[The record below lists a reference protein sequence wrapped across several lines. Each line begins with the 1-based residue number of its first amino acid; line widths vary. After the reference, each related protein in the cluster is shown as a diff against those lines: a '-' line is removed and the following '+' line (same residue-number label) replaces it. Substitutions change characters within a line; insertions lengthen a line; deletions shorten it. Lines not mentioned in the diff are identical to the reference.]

1 MTPGGS
7 SSAMA
12 ATCGRRFSGGRGYS
26 ASDGGWGRGRFSRG
40 GNNIRARRG
49 SGNSSQPQ
57 CQVYL
62 KIGHTTNNCW
72 HRFEEDYVPEP
83 RTIVVASSGLD
94 HHKYKDSD
102 ATDHIIRDLDKL
114 TMHDHYPDN
123 DQIHAANG
131 TSMDITRIGKTIIPT
146 CHRNLVLNNVL
157 HIPSTH
163 KNLISVHWF
172 TLDNDTFIEFHP
184 YFFFI
189 KD

>member
-26 ASDGGWGRGRFSRG
+26 ASDGGRGRGCFSCG
-40 GNNIRARRG
+40 GNNNRARRG

-83 RTIVVASSGLD
+83 RTTVVASSDLD
-94 HHKYKDSD
+94 HH
-102 ATDHIIRDLDKL
+102 
-114 TMHDHYPDN
+114 
-123 DQIHAANG
+123 
-131 TSMDITRIGKTIIPT
+131 
-146 CHRNLVLNNVL
+146 
-157 HIPSTH
+157 
-163 KNLISVHWF
+163 
-172 TLDNDTFIEFHP
+172 
-184 YFFFI
+184 
-189 KD
+189 